1 MYISIPELLYDGI
14 VAGVGALIGAAG
26 GAAGAAL
33 NANFMS
39 FLSKVGL
46 YNYYYILL
54 FINSGI
60 NGTCPIPVILGL

>member
-1 MYISIPELLYDGI
+1 MYIYSGTTLLRRV
-14 VAGVGALIGAAG
+14 VAGIGALIGAAG

-46 YNYYYILL
+46 YNYYHLP
-54 FINSGI
+54 
-60 NGTCPIPVILGL
+60 PIV